1 METAYGYGRFSTNR
15 QREESIEAQEIAIKN
30 YCEQHNIKLV
40 RFFADRGLSGTNDDR
55 EEFQEM
61 LKEADKG
68 KVDYVIIHKLDRF
81 ARNRYDSAIVRKRL
95 ADHGI
100 KLISVLEHFDEDSP
114 EDVILM
120 SVLEGMA
127 EYYSKNLSR
136 EVKKGMY
143 RNVEKGKYNG
153 GFLPYGYESDKENH
167 MIVINEYEASIVRDV
182 YNMYLDNYGYVAI
195 SKELNK
201 RGLKTKRGNA
211 WTADTVNKLLRNE
224 KYKGVYSH
232 GKTHVTRY
240 GGHQKVTKNKE
251 WKSEN
256 TYPVIIDEI
265 TWNAA
270 HAKRQ
275 QMKPRVGVKER
286 YLLVGYAK
294 CAKCSRNYIGSSTTN
309 FVHNQC
315 YRYRF
320 YTCSGHNRKKCDAK
334 IIRADLLEDIV
345 IDYIEEV
352 FFNEKSLNQ
361 YLDDLTNALSQ
372 EHNDKEQLKNIKQQ
386 IKSMMSKKDRLV
398 DLYIA
403 DSITKSIYDQKI
415 SEIDYQLSKLY
426 EAEKSLNNKP
436 VNLSKKDVKKIIMK
450 IMKERKNNEIYRKT
464 LINCF
469 LKDIVISDEKV
480 EITLKNGLIS
490 DIEAYLCNIDSISPY
505 SSKKAFTASPPL
517 QID

>member
-1 METAYGYGRFSTNR
+1 MKTAYGYGRFSTSR
-15 QREESIEAQEIAIKN
+15 QREESIEAQEIAIKK

-40 RFFADRGLSGTNDDR
+40 HFFADRGLSGTTDDR
-55 EEFQEM
+55 EEFQAM

-143 RNVEKGKYNG
+143 RNVDKGKYNG
-153 GFLPYGYESDKENH
+153 GFLPYGYENDKETH
-167 MIVINEYEASIVRDV
+167 MVVINEFEASVVRDI
-182 YNMYLDNYGYVAI
+182 YKMYLDNYGYVTIA
-195 SKELNK
+195 KQLNK
-201 RGLKTKRGNA
+201 QGLKTKRGNA

-232 GKTHVTRY
+232 GKTHVTRH
-240 GGHQKVTKNKE
+240 GGHQKVTKNKV

-256 TYPVIIDEI
+256 TYPVIIDES

-294 CAKCSRNYIGSSTTN
+294 CEKCGRNYIGSSSSKIIN
-309 FVHNQC
+309 NELYC
-315 YRYRF
+315 YRF

-372 EHNDKEQLKNIKQQ
+372 EYDDKEQLKNIKQQ
-386 IKSMMSKKDRLV
+386 IKSLTSKKDRLV
-398 DLYIA
+398 DLYIC
-403 DSITKSIYDQKI
+403 DSITKSVYDQKI
-415 SEIDYQLSKLY
+415 KEIDYQLNALY
-426 EAEKSLNNKP
+426 EAEKGLQNKP

-450 IMKERKNNEIYRKT
+450 IMKERKNNENYRKT

-490 DIEAYLCNIDSISPY
+490 DIETYLCNIDNTSPY

-517 QID
+517 QIN